1 MTDTFNVDTF
11 TQTRDELQNLISG
24 WCTKYA
30 RLIPSEILKK
40 IKEEPIPEIVL
51 SPNMTTTGGRFKRKS
66 NQIILNDK
74 ATKEHL
80 RSTLGHELAH
90 WLDWV
95 TYKQRGHGYTWKQCM
110 GWLQLEPSRCHQHE
124 ELNKL
129 RRRNSAAR
137 YMCSECQFVTVSRRR
152 LSNRKWQHQDCG
164 GHWNLCLKV
173 TEED

>member
-66 NQIILNDK
+66 NQIIIAHGPSQIFYPLI
-74 ATKEHL
+74 
-80 RSTLGHELAH
+80 STAI
-90 WLDWV
+90 V
-95 TYKQRGHGYTWKQCM
+95 INYKW
-110 GWLQLEPSRCHQHE
+110 
-124 ELNKL
+124 
-129 RRRNSAAR
+129 
-137 YMCSECQFVTVSRRR
+137 
-152 LSNRKWQHQDCG
+152 
-164 GHWNLCLKV
+164 
-173 TEED
+173 